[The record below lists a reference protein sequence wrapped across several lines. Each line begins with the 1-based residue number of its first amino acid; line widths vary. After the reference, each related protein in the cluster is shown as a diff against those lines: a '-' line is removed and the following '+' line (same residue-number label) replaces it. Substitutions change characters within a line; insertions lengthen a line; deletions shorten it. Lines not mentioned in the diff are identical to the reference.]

1 MKSHTKKLFPLLLVI
16 GLQNLQCSDQNN
28 QTNEP
33 TRVINPG
40 LAELIDRVGQRS
52 TYLTTNILNGG
63 DSTKT
68 LTSISSAINKMQNVV
83 ATKINDSQ
91 NNVTTNILNFQ
102 SNLESL
108 ITNLGTSNDLSNL
121 YNLLALNIVTEQAA
135 TPLLLNNDN
144 PQSDLQTGQIAL
156 MQLSKNRPELT
167 TPLTASTH
175 APDVAAYNTAITNL
189 LTSITTA
196 ITSVQ
201 TNITDP
207 TPLDL
212 FQAQEDLFFVIFNLT
227 LAIQALNIL
236 INEGVTATSA
246 YSLEQI
252 NAVLTL
258 LQARATFL
266 QSLGLQHLVHVI

>member
-16 GLQNLQCSDQNN
+16 GLQNLECSDQNN

-68 LTSISSAINKMQNVV
+68 LTSISSAINKMQNIV

-91 NNVTTNILNFQ
+91 NNLTTNILNFQ

-167 TPLTASTH
+167 TPLTASTY

-207 TPLDL
+207 TPLHL

-236 INEGVTATSA
+236 INEGVIATSA